1 MIGHLRVKSPWAQLG
16 IFLLVFSP
24 QLLLSLASLFVN
36 VKTNIDL
43 SNPTVI
49 TKMKLQQAGFSVIYF
64 LLPAFLFT
72 VFTFRGNYLY
82 FLGFKKAEKTNMYVL
97 GALCMLLALPFVFLL
112 NDINQSIQ
120 LPIPSNLKAMEEE
133 TMKHMI
139 AFLKVNHP
147 IDIVI
152 NVLIIAVL
160 PAVCEEVFFRG
171 VLQRILIHATRSPWA
186 GIIITAILFSAL
198 HMQFQGFLPRMFLG
212 MVLGALY
219 WYSGSLWTSILAHFV
234 NNAVQV
240 IAISYAPQ
248 YIDKNPDAPLLAAIV
263 SGIVVWAILWFY
275 ARQSSVTF
283 AKVYRTNDLTSTN
296 QFIA

>member
-24 QLLLSLASLFVN
+24 QLLISLASLFIDVPPQPKLTDPQVIN
-36 VKTNIDL
+36 NI
-43 SNPTVI
+43 
-49 TKMKLQQAGFSVIYF
+49 KLRQAGFSVIYF
-64 LLPAFLFT
+64 LLPAFLFV

-82 FLGFKKAEKTNMYVL
+82 FLGFKKAEKVNMYVL
-97 GALCMLLALPFVFLL
+97 GILCMLLALPFVFLL
-112 NDINQSIQ
+112 GKFNQDIN
-120 LPIPSNLKAMEEE
+120 LPLPSNLKNMEAE
-133 TMKHMI
+133 TMKTMM

-147 IDIVI
+147 IDILI

-160 PAVCEEVFFRG
+160 PAICEEVFFRG
-171 VLQRILIHATRSPWA
+171 VLQRVLIHLTRSPWA
-186 GIIITAILFSAL
+186 GIIITAIVFSAL
-198 HMQFQGFLPRMFLG
+198 HLQFDGFLPRMFLG
-212 MVLGALY
+212 IVLGALY

-240 IAISYAPQ
+240 VAISYAPQ
-248 YIDKNPDAPLLAAIV
+248 YIDKNPEMPYLAAIA
-263 SGIVVWAILWFY
+263 SGIAVWAILWFY
-275 ARQSSVTF
+275 ARQSTVSY